1 MIEET
6 GTVLSVEEGYAE
18 VETIRTSSCTSCR
31 ARHGCGHHAIA
42 QVSASNR
49 MRMRATAP
57 FEVEVGQRVVVGI
70 PEDTLLQASFW
81 MYLMPLLGLV
91 GGAMIPSL
99 WQASNDVSVI
109 CSIMGFV
116 FGLLLAKRKS
126 LSEINNPNFYPTVL
140 RIERPLQDEHIP
152 LIFTP

>member
-6 GTVLSVEEGYAE
+6 GTVLSIEKGFAD

-49 MRMRATAP
+49 MRMKAIDSFA
-57 FEVEVGQRVVVGI
+57 VNVGQRVVVGI
-70 PEDTLLQASFW
+70 PEDTLLQASLW
-81 MYLMPLLGLV
+81 MYFIPLLGLV
-91 GGAMIPSL
+91 GGATLPSL
-99 WQASNDVSVI
+99 WQASSGVSVI
-109 CSIMGFV
+109 LSLIGFLG
-116 FGLLLAKRKS
+116 GLWLAKKKS
-126 LSEINNPNFYPTVL
+126 QKEENNPDFYPKIL
-140 RIERPLQDEHIP
+140 RIETTQGSEIP